1 MGENRKLR
9 EDLAAAQTKV
19 TRLHEKN
26 EQNKMVV
33 IMNHG
38 KRIFVSAGVLMI
50 ISYICLFACVFN
62 VIIDHCKLRDDLA
75 DVHANATRL
84 QEITGLSE
92 RENDVNEIISTTDL
106 LDLEKK
112 NIFHNFVASSQY
124 YKMRTQENGKH
135 RTSGSGV
142 LRNFFLT
149 LNSDQVDDKVMG
161 NQIIPTHL
169 SSHKSAVTGN
179 RLETGI
185 NISNI
190 LIVYSSFPGAVLQ
203 QEEPVAAPSHHQST
217 GQPGQT
223 DEDTAAQP

>member
-1 MGENRKLR
+1 MECGYFTIPLYLTQPLTPNDASHTVILFIIMGKHVNVVSDGFIQEVNIIMGENRKLR

-92 RENDVNEIISTTDL
+92 RENDVNEIISTTDQ

-124 YKMRTQENGKH
+124 YKMRSQENGRE
-135 RTSGSGV
+135 RTSESGI

-149 LNSDQVDDKVMG
+149 LNS
-161 NQIIPTHL
+161 T
-169 SSHKSAVTGN
+169 
-179 RLETGI
+179 R
-185 NISNI
+185 
-190 LIVYSSFPGAVLQ
+190 
-203 QEEPVAAPSHHQST
+203 
-217 GQPGQT
+217 
-223 DEDTAAQP
+223 